1 MQSVK
6 SKNGRSDDLLHKNG
20 KSIRPFEKLYRPSDR
35 EPFMNERQ
43 REYFR
48 MKLLDWREDILKEA
62 KETLQHLQDDN
73 QNHPDLADRASSETD
88 RAIELRARD
97 RQRKRN
103 GALRHAPDLR
113 SRPDAASRNG
123 DRCGLNPR
131 SSKAFAL
138 GPSSL

>member
-6 SKNGRSDDLLHKNG
+6 SKNGRYDDTLTKNG

-43 REYFR
+43 RDYFR
-48 MKLLDWREDILKEA
+48 VKLLDWREDILKEA

-88 RAIELRARD
+88 RAIELRPVSR
-97 RQRKRN
+97 
-103 GALRHAPDLR
+103 GAGTPRAPRAGLPR
-113 SRPDAASRNG
+113 GVSGVSLVRP
-123 DRCGLNPR
+123 
-131 SSKAFAL
+131 FWV
-138 GPSSL
+138 